1 MHIQIKF
8 RWSDKILFEGEYA
21 STKECLTDAVLTG
34 ADLRGA
40 DLTGADLTGADL
52 RGAVL
57 TDAVLRDADLTG
69 ADLTGAVLRG
79 ADLTGADLRGA
90 VLTDA
95 VLRDADLTGADLRDA
110 VLTGF
115 KTDLIAE
122 ILKLPNELENLRET
136 LIAGKIDGSTYTG
149 ECACLAGTI
158 ANHRKIEGMSSGK
171 EIQENGI
178 AFIADSSSPREQ
190 WFMNIRKG
198 DTPETNH
205 CAKFA
210 LEWIDEAIS
219 IRDHIR
225 KSA

>member
-8 RWSDKILFEGEYA
+8 RWSGKILFEGEYA
-21 STKECLTDAVLTG
+21 STKECLTDAVLT
-34 ADLRGA
+34 D
-40 DLTGADLTGADL
+40 
-52 RGAVL
+52 
-57 TDAVLRDADLTG
+57 

-79 ADLTGADLRGA
+79 AVLRG
-90 VLTDA
+90 
-95 VLRDADLTGADLRDA
+95 
-110 VLTGF
+110 F
-115 KTDLIAE
+115 KADLIAE

-136 LIAGKIDGSTYTG
+136 LIAGKVDGSTYTG

-158 ANHRKIEGMSSGK
+158 ANHRKIEGMASGF
-171 EIQENGI
+171 EIKDNGL

-198 DTPETNH
+198 DTPKTNS
-205 CAKFA
+205 CAKIA

-225 KSA
+225 KVA

>member
-1 MHIQIKF
+1 MKIQIKL
-8 RWSDKILFEGEYA
+8 RWSDKILFEGEYS
-21 STKECLTDAVLTG
+21 STKAALTDAVLTG
-34 ADLRGA
+34 ADLRE
-40 DLTGADLTGADL
+40 
-52 RGAVL
+52 
-57 TDAVLRDADLTG
+57 
-69 ADLTGAVLRG
+69 
-79 ADLTGADLRGA
+79 
-90 VLTDA
+90 
-95 VLRDADLTGADLRDA
+95 
-110 VLTGF
+110 F

-122 ILKLPNELENLRET
+122 ILKLPNELENLRDT

-158 ANHRKIEGMSSGK
+158 ANHRGIEGISSGK

-178 AFIADSSSPREQ
+178 AFMTDSNSPREQ

-198 DTPETNH
+198 DTPETNQ

-225 KSA
+225 KIS

>member
-8 RWSDKILFEGEYA
+8 RWSDKILFEGEYE
-21 STKECLTDAVLTG
+21 STKKALTDAVLRGAVLRGAVLRGADLTDADLRGADLTDADLTG

-40 DLTGADLTGADL
+40 DLTGADLTGAVL

-57 TDAVLRDADLTG
+57 R
-69 ADLTGAVLRG
+69 
-79 ADLTGADLRGA
+79 
-90 VLTDA
+90 
-95 VLRDADLTGADLRDA
+95 
-110 VLTGF
+110 GF

-122 ILKLPNELENLRET
+122 ILKLPNELEHLRES
-136 LIAGKIDGSTYTG
+136 LIAGKIDGTAYSG

-158 ANHRKIEGMSSGK
+158 AKHRGIEKISSGD
-171 EIQENGI
+171 EIKENGI
-178 AFIADSSSPREQ
+178 TFHVDSSSPREV
-190 WFMNIRKG
+190 WFMNIPKG
-198 DTPETNH
+198 DTPETNQ

-225 KSA
+225 KVA